1 MQQQPPEQKPVGCF
15 VRGNG
20 PGPWGR
26 FVEGIASKLAFFPPD
41 PPSYEVKEHKD
52 ASRQLYV
59 QPVDR

>member
-1 MQQQPPEQKPVGCF
+1 MGCF

-59 QPVDR
+59 QPTDR